1 MSQFTR
7 RVDRVFCWLRH
18 SSELRRWRK
27 TQECWLIDIAIYTT
41 EGPNSHPSQQPLGK
55 ARGQGW
61 SGNQRFS
68 HRQYE
73 QHPPNIKQ
81 HFVLCKSCHNSCLKN
96 SKYQHGANAV
106 KGLGWVRNLPT
117 FSQFMSVFA
126 SRASITLIL
135 TPTYPG
141 NFTAPKA
148 YPTSSFSLI
157 ASSLVTT
164 SPIKEVFFHL
174 HPSDKRKQSRI

>member
-1 MSQFTR
+1 MQSTQR
-7 RVDRVFCWLRH
+7 RAQIH
-18 SSELRRWRK
+18 I
-27 TQECWLIDIAIYTT
+27 Q
-41 EGPNSHPSQQPLGK
+41 GK
-55 ARGQGW
+55 PEGQGC

-68 HRQYE
+68 HGQYE

-81 HFVLCKSCHNSCLKN
+81 RFVLCKSWRNSCLKN

-106 KGLGWVRNLPT
+106 KGLGCVRNLPT
-117 FSQFMSVFA
+117 LFQFMSVFA
-126 SRASITLIL
+126 SRASVTLIL

-148 YPTSSFSLI
+148 YPTASFSLI
-157 ASSLVTT
+157 ASSLATT

-174 HPSDKRKQSRI
+174 HLSDERKRSRI

>member
-7 RVDRVFCWLRH
+7 RVDRVFCWLRR

-41 EGPNSHPSQQPLGK
+41 EGPNSHPGK
-55 ARGQGW
+55 ARGQGC

-68 HRQYE
+68 HGQYE

-81 HFVLCKSCHNSCLKN
+81 RFVLCKSWRNSCLKN

-106 KGLGWVRNLPT
+106 KGLGCVRNLPT
-117 FSQFMSVFA
+117 LFQFMSVFA
-126 SRASITLIL
+126 SRASVTLIL

-148 YPTSSFSLI
+148 YPTASFSLI
-157 ASSLVTT
+157 ASSLATT

-174 HPSDKRKQSRI
+174 HLSDERKRSRI